1 MQHQYTMYHVTKLLS
16 NILLSYIV
24 PLFEEPM
31 ASKNDSDQKAGS
43 AVEFY
48 RVMTDSFF
56 LTNISDHAVR
66 ETLLLGVPTPG
77 PGQA

>member
-1 MQHQYTMYHVTKLLS
+1 MINYSNIWLHKDKMQHQYTMYHVTKLLS

-48 RVMTDSFF
+48 SDDWLF
-56 LTNISDHAVR
+56 LPN
-66 ETLLLGVPTPG
+66 
-77 PGQA
+77 